1 MVKKFTPYK
10 FTPPL
15 IEGIIQERKGSFVMM
30 VKVKNEIMRC
40 HCPTMCSIGNIESL
54 KNFPCLLSQNTS
66 KGCNTKY
73 TVEAISL
80 DSKNKKNKKWIG
92 INQVKANKYFEY
104 FLKQGRFKEI
114 FPNEIKKVQREKF
127 FQKSKFDFKIDD
139 DTFLEVKTP
148 LHFLSMKI
156 PKNIKIKKT
165 KLSPGDRLVKHMNDL
180 KEYLKLKKRAILVK
194 VCMYDSDGSSQETVD
209 NSFRFNEVSEA
220 FEECFKM
227 GLESYQVNFKINE
240 KEIDVDKVLK
250 LNNNFAVA

>member
-1 MVKKFTPYK
+1 MVKKFASYK
-10 FTPPL
+10 FTPNL
-15 IEGIIQERKGSFVMM
+15 IEGVIQERIRSFIMM
-30 VKVKNEIMRC
+30 VKYKNKIIKC
-40 HCPTMCSIGNIESL
+40 HCPTLCAIGNI
-54 KNFPCLLSQNTS
+54 KNYKNRPCLLSYSSDSKRNTQ
-66 KGCNTKY
+66 Y

-80 DSKNKKNKKWIG
+80 DPVSSKKKKWIG

-194 VCMYDSDGSSQETVD
+194 VCMYDSNGSSQETVD

>member
-1 MVKKFTPYK
+1 
-10 FTPPL
+10 
-15 IEGIIQERKGSFVMM
+15 
-30 VKVKNEIMRC
+30 
-40 HCPTMCSIGNIESL
+40 
-54 KNFPCLLSQNTS
+54 
-66 KGCNTKY
+66 
-73 TVEAISL
+73 
-80 DSKNKKNKKWIG
+80 
-92 INQVKANKYFEY
+92 
-104 FLKQGRFKEI
+104 
-114 FPNEIKKVQREKF
+114 
-127 FQKSKFDFKIDD
+127 
-139 DTFLEVKTP
+139 
-148 LHFLSMKI
+148 MKI
-156 PKNIKIKKT
+156 PKYIKIKKT